1 MVWHTEDVWLLNWI
15 FRKNDGIRRFIW
27 GDVMWA
33 EYKGVFIM
41 TLKNVCDRGFFQKY
55 IMNFDR

>member
-15 FRKNDGIRRFIW
+15 FWKNDGIRRFIW
-27 GDVMWA
+27 GDVMWV

-41 TLKNVCDRGFFQKY
+41 TLKNVCDRGFLQKY